1 MSLDQPADL
10 VKHQT
15 PTRDAFLGGRLTLSQ
30 PRNGFRAGLDSVL
43 LGAAVPAGTAKLLDL
58 GAGTGAAGLVALA
71 LGRAETALLA
81 ERDPQ
86 ALALAEENVAGN
98 GFAGRAGIVAVDVT
112 AGAAARRAAGLID
125 NGHDVVIANP
135 PFFAA
140 GRGTLAPQAG
150 RADARHMEVGSLDL
164 WLRCA
169 AACATAGGRVIVIYP
184 AEGLAELLASLHRRF
199 GALDVLPL
207 APRPGAAATRILVR
221 AIKGSRAPLILRAT
235 RVLHGEEGNAFAPE
249 FEAIFRGQACLDW

>member
-43 LGAAVPAGTAKLLDL
+43 LGAAVPEGTTKLLDL

-81 ERDPQ
+81 ERNPE
-86 ALALAEENVAGN
+86 ALALARENIVGN
-98 GFAGRAGIVAVDVT
+98 SFAGRAEIVEMDVT
-112 AGAAARRAAGLID
+112 AKGSARRAAGLLD
-125 NGHDVVIANP
+125 NAYDVIIANP
-135 PFFAA
+135 PFFAS
-140 GRGTLAPQAG
+140 GQGTLAPQAG
-150 RADARHMEVGSLDL
+150 RAGARHMEAGSLDL

-169 AACATAGGRVIVIYP
+169 AASAVAGGRVIVIYP
-184 AEGLAELLASLHRRF
+184 AEGLADLLNAAQQRF
-199 GALDVLPL
+199 GAVDVLPL
-207 APRPGAAATRILVR
+207 APRPGAAATRILMR
-221 AIKGSRAPLILRAT
+221 ATKGSRAPLTLRAT
-235 RVLHGEEGNAFAPE
+235 RFLHGEKGHGFAPE
-249 FEAIFRGQACLDW
+249 FEAIFRGAAALHW